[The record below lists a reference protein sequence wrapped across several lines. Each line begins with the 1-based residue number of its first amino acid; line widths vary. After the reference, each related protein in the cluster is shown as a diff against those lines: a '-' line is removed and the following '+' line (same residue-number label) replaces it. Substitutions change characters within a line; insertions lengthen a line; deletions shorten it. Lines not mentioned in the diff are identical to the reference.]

1 MLIQDIMISPVISV
15 APHTPLDEV
24 VTIMDEKHIGFM
36 VVEEQRKA
44 VGVMTEGNIVALAAS
59 GQTSSDLTA
68 AKVMSS
74 PVFTVSAD
82 ANAFYAY
89 DELIARKMRHLV
101 VVDEQ
106 GDLAGVVTMSCFIA
120 NLGVEHFTDLQCV
133 YEIIQD
139 IKTTVTP
146 DTPLHEVI
154 GLLHEHRH
162 AMVALEDG
170 CPVGILTSR
179 GVTRAYR
186 ESLDMDALTMKD
198 VMSPIVSIARKAFVP
213 EASIV
218 MKTHRR
224 RHLVVVEDTGKFVGL
239 LTISDV
245 AYSMEGK
252 YVEFMRTVMRDM
264 ERDLLNKAGQ
274 NRALFER
281 NPNAV
286 FSLDLDG
293 RIQDVNPA
301 TILLLG
307 SSSEYFLGE
316 SLVQLF
322 QNDVRHEGEQ
332 ALKAAIQGQA
342 ESLHLRLNT
351 ERGDCVHVF
360 MTFVPVQSEGQLNGV
375 YAVTYDITERVLAEQ
390 RLLKISGALMQ
401 AGEAISIV
409 DRHGYIEFS
418 NSKMDT
424 LLQHQEGTLL
434 GKKMQYLLVDKEQ
447 YSVYDGE
454 IWHQVSEGVPYKG
467 EINAVLPSGDAVV
480 LRVSAAPVYI
490 PGAERVVYYVN
501 IFEDITSNKQKQ
513 ERLEIMQKMETI
525 GTLAGGVAHEFN
537 NYLTSVQGTL
547 FLLKKELGHMPK
559 VLKRIQALGEHTKH
573 EATLVSSLLTY
584 AQQDFVTQQ
593 EVNLSTLLKD
603 MKSLV
608 CMMLA
613 EHIEVYWDVKPN
625 ILVQGSSTQL
635 QQILLNIINNAHDA
649 LSATK
654 DAHIDIVLSVFHP
667 DTAWLAKHEGVS
679 ETTDYACLM
688 VRDNGCGIPKEHLP
702 RIFDP
707 FFTHKELC
715 DSSGLG
721 LSMVR
726 GAVESHHGCIEVDS
740 KEGGGT
746 CFHLYIP
753 LHGEHQ
759 RLSHTGRKP
768 CVLFVDDDDSVRDIG
783 VEIIETFDVDVIS
796 VDHAMQAWDI
806 FQKHPERYDLAV
818 LDVIMPSMTGCEL
831 ATAMREIKQD
841 LPVIFLTGFDNH
853 VVPQALLQQPY
864 TELLRKPWNPDELE
878 LVMKKLLR
886 ATEANKR

>member
-1 MLIQDIMISPVISV
+1 MLIQDIMISPVIFV
-15 APHTPLDEV
+15 APDTPLDEV
-24 VTIMDEKHIGFM
+24 VAIMDEKHIGFM
-36 VVEEQRKA
+36 VVEEHRKA
-44 VGVMTEGNIVALAAS
+44 VGVLTEGNIVALVAS
-59 GQTSSDLTA
+59 GQSTAALTA
-68 AKVMSS
+68 AEVMSS
-74 PVFTVSAD
+74 PVFTVPAD

-139 IKTTVTP
+139 VQITVTP
-146 DTPLHEVI
+146 DTPLHEAI

-162 AMVALEDG
+162 AMVALEDD

-186 ESLDMDALTMKD
+186 ESLDIDALTMRD
-198 VMSPIVSIARKAFVP
+198 VMSSVVPIARKAFVP

-224 RHLVVVEDTGKFVGL
+224 RHLVVVDDAGKFSGL

-264 ERDLLNKAGQ
+264 ERDLLNKSGQ

-307 SSSEYFLGE
+307 SPREYFLGE
-316 SLVQLF
+316 ALVPLF
-322 QNDVRHEGEQ
+322 QHDIRDEGEQ
-332 ALKAAIQGQA
+332 ALNAALHGQA
-342 ESLHLRLNT
+342 ESLHLRINT
-351 ERGDCVHVF
+351 EQGDCVHVF

-418 NSKMDT
+418 NSKMDA

-434 GKKMQYLLVDKEQ
+434 GKKMQSLLVDECQ
-447 YSVYDGE
+447 HSVYDGE
-454 IWHQVSEGVPYKG
+454 IWQQVSEGIPYKG
-467 EINAVLPSGDAVV
+467 EINAILPSGDAVV

-501 IFEDITSNKQKQ
+501 IFEDITLNKQKQ
-513 ERLEIMQKMETI
+513 ERLEAMQKMETI

-537 NYLTSVQGTL
+537 NYLTAVQGSL
-547 FLLKKELGHMPK
+547 YLLKEELGHMPK
-559 VLKRIQALGEHTKH
+559 VLKRIQDLGAYTER
-573 EATLVSSLLTY
+573 EASLVSSLLTY
-584 AQQDFVTQQ
+584 ARQDHVSQH
-593 EVNLSTLLKD
+593 VLDLSMMLHD

-608 CMMLA
+608 RMMLP
-613 EHIEVYWDVKPN
+613 EYIDIYWDIKSN
-625 ILVQGSSTQL
+625 ILVYGSSTQL
-635 QQILLNIINNAHDA
+635 QQVVLNLLNNAHDA
-649 LSATK
+649 LTNC
-654 DAHIDIVLSVFHP
+654 DHAHIDMVLSIYHP
-667 DTAWLAKHEGVS
+667 SAAWLAKHEGVV
-679 ETTDYACLM
+679 EDTDYACLM
-688 VRDNGCGIPKEHLP
+688 VRDNGCGIPQEHLP
-702 RIFDP
+702 KIFDP
-707 FFTHKELC
+707 FFTHKEFC

-726 GAVESHHGCIEVDS
+726 GAVENHRGCIEVES
-740 KEGGGT
+740 QEGAYT
-746 CFHLYIP
+746 SFHLYLP
-753 LHGEHQ
+753 LHRYDQSLCHED
-759 RLSHTGRKP
+759 RKP
-768 CVLFVDDDDSVRDIG
+768 CVLFVDDDDHVREVG
-783 VEIIETFDVDVIS
+783 EEIIESFGVDVVSIA
-796 VDHAMQAWDI
+796 DGQRAWAL
-806 FQKHPERYDLAV
+806 FQEKPEMYDLAL
-818 LDVIMPSMTGCEL
+818 LDVMMPRMTGCDL
-831 ATAMREIKQD
+831 AVEMRALKPD
-841 LPVIFLTGFDNH
+841 MPVIFLTGFDH
-853 VVPQALLQQPY
+853 QIVPKALLKQPHIA
-864 TELLRKPWNPDELE
+864 LLKKPWNPEELE
-878 LVMKKLLR
+878 RMMKKLLKFSGV
-886 ATEANKR
+886 NQ